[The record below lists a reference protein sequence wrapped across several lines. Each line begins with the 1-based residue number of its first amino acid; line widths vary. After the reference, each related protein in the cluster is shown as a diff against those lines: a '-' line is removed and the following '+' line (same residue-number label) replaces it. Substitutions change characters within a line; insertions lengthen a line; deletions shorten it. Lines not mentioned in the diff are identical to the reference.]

1 LDLNG
6 KLEAYDKHLSLY
18 VCCCSL
24 RIFLQAIFNIDQS
37 GISGTHSFL
46 KSEFTKS
53 GQWNLKMAGQSG
65 ASAAGEKRMGQ
76 AWEAEGTGALE
87 ASKGCETEW
96 EAKNESGAC

>member
-1 LDLNG
+1 
-6 KLEAYDKHLSLY
+6 
-18 VCCCSL
+18 
-24 RIFLQAIFNIDQS
+24 
-37 GISGTHSFL
+37 
-46 KSEFTKS
+46 
-53 GQWNLKMAGQSG
+53 MAGQSG